1 MISKSNVKTSLP
13 LDIKPYIDYDKVNK
27 IFYHNLYFEEHKF
40 VLKIP
45 LEPLLNTGSFKTGE
59 GFLEKMNEEQENLR
73 LEQFDLSKF
82 VYLLSY
88 D

>member
-1 MISKSNVKTSLP
+1 MISKSNGKTTIP
-13 LDIKPYIDYDKVNK
+13 PDIKPYIDYDKLNM

-45 LEPLLNTGSFKTGE
+45 LEPLFIKGSFKTDE
-59 GFLEKMNEEQENLR
+59 HFLEKMNEEQENPR
-73 LEQFDLSKF
+73 LEKFDLTKF
-82 VYLLSY
+82 VYILSY